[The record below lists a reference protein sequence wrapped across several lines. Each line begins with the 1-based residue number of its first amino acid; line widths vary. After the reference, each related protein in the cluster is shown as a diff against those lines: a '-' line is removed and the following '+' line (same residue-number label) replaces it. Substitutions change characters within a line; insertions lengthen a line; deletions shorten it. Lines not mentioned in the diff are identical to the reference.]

1 MAKATDITIE
11 VNTKLSVD
19 RKTADMALRLVEL
32 YMNANGVDV
41 IGERK
46 ENGETEL
53 HYEPAR

>member
-32 YMNANGVDV
+32 YMNANGMDV